1 MNIHWKHG
9 WLNSRINRSFKIDRK
24 NNIKDIIIENNKWK
38 IYKKKLNKKY
48 SF

>member
-9 WLNSRINRSFKIDRK
+9 WLNSRINRSFKLDRK
-24 NNIKDIIIENNKWK
+24 NIKDIIIENNKWK
-38 IYKKKLNKKY
+38 TYKKKHNKKY

>member
-9 WLNSRINRSFKIDRK
+9 WINSSINRSLKSK
-24 NNIKDIIIENNKWK
+24 EKNIKDIIIENNKWK
-38 IYKKKLNKKY
+38 PYKKKLNKKY

>member
-9 WLNSRINRSFKIDRK
+9 WLNSRINRSFKLDRK
-24 NNIKDIIIENNKWK
+24 NIKDIIIENNKWK